1 MNKEPLIVAAVAV
14 MAIGVYMFGKDVG
27 VKEERENGQ
36 AAQERAAAIDTC
48 AREANVYPESCQM
61 KAVVVTPREEPA
73 PDKAAALLPPPVGS
87 V

>member
-1 MNKEPLIVAAVAV
+1 MKALPKVALYSSIVMLGSV
-14 MAIGVYMFGKDVG
+14 VG
-27 VKEERENGQ
+27 IISEREFGVSVREQ
-36 AAQERAAAIDTC
+36 AAAIDTC

-73 PDKAAALLPPPVGS
+73 PGKAAALLPPPVGS